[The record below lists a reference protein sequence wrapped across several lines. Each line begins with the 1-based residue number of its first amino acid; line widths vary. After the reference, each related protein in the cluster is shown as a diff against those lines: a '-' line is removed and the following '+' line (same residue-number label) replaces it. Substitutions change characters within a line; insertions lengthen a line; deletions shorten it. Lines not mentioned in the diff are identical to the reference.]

1 MSDKKVVD
9 GIKKKLWK
17 MINDIDY
24 SVEDYEY
31 RGDEG
36 DYTPSEQEEEL
47 INDYTQGL
55 LEEIVNALANK
66 YRKLGLFTLDDIE
79 IDVGEVEEVIGR
91 IAIILCAAPHVDWIN
106 ELAKAIA
113 DKKPILI
120 KK

>member
-1 MSDKKVVD
+1 MKSKKVID

-47 INDYTQGL
+47 INDYTQGF
-55 LEEIVNALANK
+55 LEEIVNTLTTK
-66 YRKLGLFTLDDIE
+66 YKELGLFTLDDIE
-79 IDVGEVEEVIGR
+79 IDRDKIVTEIFNYMGQGIDSNG
-91 IAIILCAAPHVDWIN
+91 VD
-106 ELAKAIA
+106 ELASTIA
-113 DKKPILI
+113 DKKPIKI
-120 KK
+120 KE